1 MSKTRAWGETV
12 CHKHGIQY
20 MALKEYFFKCSNSD
34 RLFERLFFVAKRR
47 DDNFKKKISERKMEI
62 KGRSNEQQTDR
73 KT

>member
-1 MSKTRAWGETV
+1 
-12 CHKHGIQY
+12 